1 VDELGNN
8 NRGCWKKTMTTD
20 DNDPKAALEKM
31 KKDMAKKKAR
41 LSVPTDFLD
50 NAKSYDDKLTLVKI
64 LSEKEKQ
71 RVILI
76 FKKMIAEGIRESNSK
91 KGLK

>member
-1 VDELGNN
+1 
-8 NRGCWKKTMTTD
+8 MTTE
-20 DNDPKAALEKM
+20 DNDAERALAKM
-31 KKDMAKKKAR
+31 KKEMAKKKAK
-41 LSVPTDFLD
+41 LAVPAEFLD

-71 RVILI
+71 RVVLM
-76 FKKMIAEGIRESNSK
+76 FKKMIQAGMAETNKK

>member
-1 VDELGNN
+1 
-8 NRGCWKKTMTTD
+8 MTDQTD
-20 DNDPKAALEKM
+20 PQQALAKM
-31 KKDMAKKKAR
+31 KKEMAKKKAK
-41 LSVPTDFLD
+41 LTVPADFLD

-71 RVILI
+71 RVVLM
-76 FKKMIAEGIRESNSK
+76 FKKMIAEGIRESNTK

>member
-1 VDELGNN
+1 
-8 NRGCWKKTMTTD
+8 MTDQTD
-20 DNDPKAALEKM
+20 PQQALAKM
-31 KKDMAKKKAR
+31 KKEMAKKKAK
-41 LSVPTDFLD
+41 LTVPADFLD

-71 RVILI
+71 RVVLM
-76 FKKMIAEGIRESNSK
+76 FKKMIADGIRESNNK

>member
-1 VDELGNN
+1 
-8 NRGCWKKTMTTD
+8 MTD
-20 DNDPKAALEKM
+20 DEDPKAALEKM
-31 KKDMAKKKAR
+31 KKDMARKKKAR
-41 LSVPTDFLD
+41 LAVPADFLD

-71 RVILI
+71 RVVLM
-76 FKKMIAEGIRESNSK
+76 FKKMIAQGIQEANAK